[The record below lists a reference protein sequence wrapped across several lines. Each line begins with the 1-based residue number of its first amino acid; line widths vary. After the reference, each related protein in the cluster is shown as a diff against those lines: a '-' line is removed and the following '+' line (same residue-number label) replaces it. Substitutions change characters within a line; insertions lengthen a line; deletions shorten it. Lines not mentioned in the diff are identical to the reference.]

1 MSKNANVYMLGI
13 GKGGGNTGLHL
24 TELPRQACSKLLQKI
39 YMLTDLL
46 IIQISGRMYGKGKCK
61 HYLWL
66 PKCGVLFIFLSGVY
80 FTEYKVP
87 L

>member
-13 GKGGGNTGLHL
+13 GKGGEILDYI
-24 TELPRQACSKLLQKI
+24 LQNCQDKHVPN
-39 YMLTDLL
+39 YFKKKMLTDL

-66 PKCGVLFIFLSGVY
+66 PKCGMLFSFLSGVY